1 MIDVLTYHPGAVFLG
16 ESQVSFTSP
25 PCKLPRHWL
34 QHRDLHG
41 AGGGHGAQ
49 RGGGGH
55 DAGQPRLHPH
65 QPRHHGHRQQGGARP
80 QCCQVTL
87 VFGAGGGKKKK
98 KVNTNISI
106 THFFKL
112 SKVVFKIHFKLS

>member
-1 MIDVLTYHPGAVFLG
+1 MIDVLTHHPGAVFLG

-25 PCKLPRHWL
+25 PCKLAMGRHWL

-55 DAGQPRLHPH
+55 DAGQPRLYPH
-65 QPRHHGHRQQGGARP
+65 QPRHHGHRHQGGAGP
-80 QCCQVTL
+80 QCSQVTS
-87 VFGAGGGKKKK
+87 VFGGREGRKRHE
-98 KVNTNISI
+98 ISR
-106 THFFKL
+106 K
-112 SKVVFKIHFKLS
+112 